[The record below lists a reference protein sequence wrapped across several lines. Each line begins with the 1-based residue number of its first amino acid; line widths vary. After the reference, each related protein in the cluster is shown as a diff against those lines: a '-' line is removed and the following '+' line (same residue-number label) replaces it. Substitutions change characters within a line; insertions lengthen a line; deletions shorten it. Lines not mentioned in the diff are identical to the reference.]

1 MKDHKNGHAVGA
13 LDAAST
19 TGERRTTGRRV
30 GVLLPDGKWHG
41 VLPGTFRELKHWG
54 PAGVAGFEFHESES
68 GGTPTLARKVS
79 GPSSSILA
87 FREELEALL

>member
-1 MKDHKNGHAVGA
+1 MKEHKKGHALGA

-19 TGERRTTGRRV
+19 TGERRPTGRGV
-30 GVLLPDGKWHG
+30 GVLLPDGEWHG
-41 VLPGTFRELKHWG
+41 VLPGTFRELEHWG

-68 GGTPTLARKVS
+68 GGTATLARKVS

-87 FREELEALL
+87 FRERLERLQ